1 MTLIKMLCAIFF
13 IFSFSV
19 FGNNTPID
27 DIKLII
33 KNDFAKKNK
42 ERIKQKKESCFTK
55 ENKEN

>member
-1 MTLIKMLCAIFF
+1 MTLIKMLCAMFF
-13 IFSFSV
+13 IFSLSV

-33 KNDFAKKNK
+33 QNDFAKKIK
-42 ERIKQKKESCFTK
+42 ERINKKESCFTK